1 MTGYLEDQKLGAD
14 LIIAFGAKQGIT
26 LNQEQVIAFLDEMD
40 EEELDIELPP
50 EMLISITSGNLT
62 SH

>member
-1 MTGYLEDQKLGAD
+1 MAGYLEDQKLGAD

-50 EMLISITSGNLT
+50 EMLISVTAENLT

>member
-1 MTGYLEDQKLGAD
+1 MAGYLEDQKLGAD

-40 EEELDIELPP
+40 EEELEIELPP
-50 EMLISITSGNLT
+50 EMLISATAENFT

>member
-1 MTGYLEDQKLGAD
+1 MAGYLEDQKLGAD

-50 EMLISITSGNLT
+50 EMLISVTAENCT

>member
-1 MTGYLEDQKLGAD
+1 MAGYLEDQKLGAD
-14 LIIAFGAKQGIT
+14 LIIALGAKQGIT
-26 LNQEQVIAFLDEMD
+26 LNREQVIAFLDEMD

-50 EMLISITSGNLT
+50 EMLISVTAENPT

>member
-1 MTGYLEDQKLGAD
+1 MAGYLEDQKLGAD

>member
-40 EEELDIELPP
+40 EEELEIELPP
-50 EMLISITSGNLT
+50 EMLISVTAENFT